1 MQLKRIDVKPLLT
14 LWWAWLRDRSRT
26 QGLRVSRPRV
36 LLVCFGI
43 SLSLW
48 FLLTLGRTHEAS
60 VPARIRITDL
70 PSNRALSVMPPDQVV
85 LRVEGTGYALLSLLA
100 RTPDLPVSASSD
112 EVDLL
117 MAAPVL
123 PAGIRMRNVQPRF
136 VRISTEERITRRI
149 PIEARTR
156 IEVASMFDLAGTP
169 RLTPDSITVSGARS
183 IVQNLTS
190 WPTETRTFENVR
202 GTLSSELAL
211 ADTLSGLVFRTQAST
226 QFEVPVAPFTGAVRR
241 VDVRVRG
248 VPSNIRL
255 VTLEPSTVEV
265 RFRVLLSDF
274 AAAMEA
280 ADFYATLSY
289 DEIRADNSGQ
299 LRPRL
304 VLPEGLLI
312 RNAEL
317 FPPTVEYFLVVD

>member
-1 MQLKRIDVKPLLT
+1 M
-14 LWWAWLRDRSRT
+14 
-26 QGLRVSRPRV
+26 RVSQPRV
-36 LLVCFGI
+36 LLVCFGM
-43 SLSLW
+43 SLGLW

-70 PSNRALSVMPPDQVV
+70 PSNRALSVMPPDQVL

-136 VRISTEERITRRI
+136 VRITTEERITRRV
-149 PIEARTR
+149 PIVAQTD
-156 IEVASMFDLAGTP
+156 IDLASMYDLAGTP

-183 IVQNLTS
+183 ILQNLSS
-190 WPTETRTFENVR
+190 WPTQVQAFENVR
-202 GTLSSELAL
+202 GDISTELPLS
-211 ADTLSGLVFRTQAST
+211 DTLSGLVFRTLTAT
-226 QFEVPVAPFTGAVRR
+226 QFDVPVAPFTGAVRR

-248 VPSNIRL
+248 VPSSIRL

-304 VLPEGLLI
+304 VLPEGLMI

>member
-1 MQLKRIDVKPLLT
+1 
-14 LWWAWLRDRSRT
+14 
-26 QGLRVSRPRV
+26 
-36 LLVCFGI
+36 
-43 SLSLW
+43 
-48 FLLTLGRTHEAS
+48 
-60 VPARIRITDL
+60 
-70 PSNRALSVMPPDQVV
+70 MPPDQVV

-123 PAGIRMRNVQPRF
+123 PAGIQMRNVQPRF
-136 VRISTEERITRRI
+136 VRITTEERITRRI
-149 PIEARTR
+149 PIQARTQ
-156 IEVASMFDLAGTP
+156 IDLASMYDLAGEP

-183 IVQNLTS
+183 ILQNLTF
-190 WPTETRTFENVR
+190 WPTQAQRFDNVR
-202 GTLSSELAL
+202 GNLSSELAL
-211 ADTLSGLVFRTQAST
+211 SDTLSGLVFRTQTST
-226 QFEVPVAPFTGAVRR
+226 QFEAAVAPFTGAVRR

-248 VPSNIRL
+248 VPPNIRL

-312 RNAEL
+312 RNAEV